1 MAEYSKYRKL
11 IEDYF
16 EGGLTPS
23 EEASLKS
30 KLSTDPELNGEFE
43 FQNDIIN
50 TIKETRRIDL
60 KNRLDNINIQWY
72 HTVSNGWKVAAT
84 ISSIAIGGLAAY
96 YFIDFD
102 TSSQI
107 QIETQN
113 NEIALNE
120 IEGDNIP
127 EKPAS
132 IQVVESDNSPVIVE
146 KQKTTE
152 PKPIIKEEESIKQE
166 QNTEEFAMEV
176 VAPDVIDDFDAV
188 DDMEV
193 ENISE
198 GDIRSINPVKKDIHS
213 SVEVESVI
221 HKKYNFH
228 YKFSGGMLTLY
239 GNFEDVPYEI
249 LEINSTDGKRFFLNY
264 KDDYYDIIQTTD
276 IMQLVRVTNEA
287 LLNELSIVKENK

>member
-1 MAEYSKYRKL
+1 MAEYPKYRKL